1 MNKYKYGEKMLK
13 KILPILLALTI
24 LLTAC
29 GSQGTPTMAPADVQN
44 TAVAAAWTVV
54 AMTQAAIPTAT
65 PLPPTETPMPTL
77 LPTFTAEP
85 LIIPTLEPLLP
96 PPANTVP
103 PDPSNCN
110 KPLNVA
116 EAGPTNPMRIE
127 NNSGGPINLSLNLAT
142 NAFGQCGALSY
153 SVPKNGKQVI
163 NIPKGSWWAYAWITY
178 PNGTSGTS
186 EGSFLINPGDF
197 DMLRIIVGKES
208 IQSKP

>member
-1 MNKYKYGEKMLK
+1 MLK

-29 GSQGTPTMAPADVQN
+29 GPEATPTMAPADVQN

-65 PLPPTETPMPTL
+65 PLPPTETPSPTP

-85 LIIPTLEPLLP
+85 LTIPTLAPVLP
-96 PPANTVP
+96 PTSTSAPADSN
-103 PDPSNCN
+103 NCN
-110 KPLNVA
+110 KPLNVG

-127 NNSGGPINLSLNLAT
+127 NDTGGPINLSLNLAT

-163 NIPKGSWWAYAWITY
+163 NLPKGSWWAYAWITF

-186 EGSFLINPGDF
+186 EGSFQINPGDF
-197 DMLRIIVGKES
+197 DMLRIIVGKEV
-208 IQSKP
+208 ITSKP